1 MATVADLVTLLDDK
15 LLPYKNA
22 VRSRVESSPDDDSKV
37 RALNAGQHKVW
48 ALMLAAG
55 RERRANWFAKSTTLT
70 FAAGDRDMSLPTD
83 CHDVLFV
90 ESTDGAILKPSAWNK
105 EEWQKERATTG
116 NTAPADIGTIYWI
129 ATGDYTP
136 TLNISRYTT
145 GLDVTVFYT
154 STLTDWT
161 ATTDNIDRILVPYQ
175 DAITNYA
182 AATLISATIDP
193 EAQQLWKSFWESD
206 MAMIQGAV
214 MQRQSSD
221 MLGEDQD
228 VQG

>member
-22 VRSRVESSPDDDSKV
+22 VRSRVEPSPDDDSKV

-48 ALMLAAG
+48 ALILAAG
-55 RERRANWFAKSTTLT
+55 RERRANWFAKSTSIS
-70 FAAGDRDMSLPTD
+70 FSAGARSASLPTD

-90 ESTDGAILKPSAWNK
+90 ESTDGPVFKPSAWNK
-105 EEWQKERATTG
+105 EEWQKERAKTG
-116 NTAPADIGTIYWI
+116 NQDPANLGTVYWVT
-129 ATGDYTP
+129 TGDYTP
-136 TLNISRYTT
+136 TLHISRFTT
-145 GLDVTVFYT
+145 GIDTTVFYT

-161 ATTDNIDRILVPYQ
+161 ATSDNIDRILVPYQ

-182 AATLISATIDP
+182 ATVLVSATIDP
-193 EAQQLWKSFWESD
+193 ETHALWKNLWD
-206 MAMIQGAV
+206 DDRAMIQMAV
-214 MQRQSSD
+214 TVRQSSD
-221 MLGEDQD
+221 MLTDDQD